1 MGDHPVGV
9 GALLLRMAL
18 TKEQMKAVASGAKK
32 VDETQQMAAGYE
44 TEKDESI
51 EERHPE
57 DNLPG
62 GNPKT
67 ELGGMQLSMFQKGAN
82 VRVRVGDAHNGSEM
96 WEGVF
101 PTAEE
106 ANEALVSAGVL
117 TREQVGDG
125 TEVVGTGVQLEG
137 VTAEELE
144 EAGLQRHG
152 VSTL

>member
-1 MGDHPVGV
+1 
-9 GALLLRMAL
+9 
-18 TKEQMKAVASGAKK
+18 MKAVASGAKK

-62 GNPKT
+62 GNPQT
-67 ELGGMQLSMFQKGAN
+67 ELGKLQLSMFAKGSN

-96 WEGVF
+96 WEGIF
-101 PTAEE
+101 ETAEL
-106 ANEALVSAGVL
+106 ANEALVDAGVL
-117 TREQVGDG
+117 REEQVANSG
-125 TEVVGTGVQLEG
+125 EVVGTGVQLEG
-137 VTAEELE
+137 VTAEQLE